1 MKITKSDLKRI
12 IAEEIKRVLEGSRDT
27 AGYNPYE
34 GMWADEKPQPS
45 RVGTQPIRRG
55 ASTAP
60 KPPGASTAPKP
71 TGVFGTQPIRRG
83 ASSEKPPGDPR
94 NKFRPEA
101 LLAVALTNI
110 NAALDAIKSS
120 KAS

>member
-55 ASTAP
+55 AS
-60 KPPGASTAPKP
+60 
-71 TGVFGTQPIRRG
+71 
-83 ASSEKPPGDPR
+83 SEKPPGDPR